1 VPSNADLIKLL
12 VRDLLV
18 LIFVAAACYTDC
30 RYSRVPNKLTF
41 PFMVA
46 GIVTNLILD
55 GKNGLASSLIG
66 LGIGLGIFFVPFAI
80 GWFKG
85 GDVKF
90 CMAVGAIKGSG
101 ALFWESYPFWAFLY
115 GAAIGGVVSTV
126 ILMRRRLGFKPF
138 VRLMNYFHMRYVVG
152 VPVEYEHE
160 DETRFPYVINLA
172 LGCILAMIL
181 EATFGCANPFL
192 RGR

>member
-1 VPSNADLIKLL
+1 MLSKPDLMKLL
-12 VRDLLV
+12 VRDLLA
-18 LIFVAAACYTDC
+18 LIFIGAACYTDC

-41 PFMVA
+41 PFMAV
-46 GIVTNLILD
+46 GIVINFTLD
-55 GKNGLASSLIG
+55 GITGLANSLIG

-90 CMAVGAIKGSG
+90 CMAVGAVKGSE
-101 ALFWESYPFWAFLY
+101 LMFWESYPFWAFLY
-115 GAAIGGVVSTV
+115 GAAIGGVVSTL

-138 VRLMNYFHMRYVVG
+138 MRLINYLHMRYVAG
-152 VPVEYEHE
+152 VPIEYEHE
-160 DETRFPYVINLA
+160 DETRFPYVLNLA
-172 LGCILAMIL
+172 LGCILAMAL
-181 EATFGCANPFL
+181 EAIFGHANPFL